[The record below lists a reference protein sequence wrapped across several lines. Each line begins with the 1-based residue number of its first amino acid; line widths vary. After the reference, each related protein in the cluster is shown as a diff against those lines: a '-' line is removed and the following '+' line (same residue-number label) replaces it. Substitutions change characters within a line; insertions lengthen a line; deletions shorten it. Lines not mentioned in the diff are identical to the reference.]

1 MKAAL
6 YDDKPARS
14 MELTDDELL
23 IVRDLH
29 LLTLKPVLYAAN
41 VAEDEIGDVANN
53 AYVQKVREFAAAEN
67 AEVVPIS
74 AKVEAEISE
83 LEGEDKQMFL
93 EELGIEDSGL
103 NLLIKAAY
111 DCSVCTHT
119 SQQVYRKFVRGQSV
133 KVPKRLAQRVSFTP
147 TSNVDSSV
155 QKLFL
160 TTIWLQ
166 RVP

>member
-1 MKAAL
+1 MKSA
-6 YDDKPARS
+6 
-14 MELTDDELL
+14 
-23 IVRDLH
+23 I
-29 LLTLKPVLYAAN
+29 
-41 VAEDEIGDVANN
+41 VANN

-74 AKVEAEISE
+74 AKVEEEISE

-103 NLLIKAAY
+103 NLSDQSGLQIAR
-111 DCSVCTHT
+111 SCTRT
-119 SQQVYRKFVRGQSV
+119 SQQVCKKFVRGRSA
-133 KVPKRLAQRVSFTP
+133 KVRKHLAQRVLFTL

-155 QKLFL
+155 QKWFP

-166 RVP
+166 QVP